1 MCSTSS
7 VGPTPAVAAVRL
19 AVRTELADVAPGEL
33 VLVAC
38 SGGADSLAL
47 AAALAFE
54 AKRLTLR
61 AGGLTIDHGLQPG
74 SAAQA
79 ERTVAAMTALGLDP
93 VGSVRVEVGSAGG
106 PEAAARSA
114 RYTALSAVSD
124 TERAVAVLLGHTRDD
139 QAETVLLGLGRGSG
153 ARSLAGMRRRTGVF
167 RRPLLDVDRVT
178 TAAACLDQGLTPWDD
193 PHNDDTAFPRVRV
206 RREALPTLERTIG
219 PGVARALART
229 ARQLGDDADALDG
242 WAADAYERCMDEA
255 GRLDV
260 PGLAALPVAVR
271 TRVLRLAAITSG
283 APATELTANH
293 VDALDR
299 LVVAWR
305 GQGPIDLPGHLHAT
319 RGDHRVV
326 FDRGAKL

>member
-1 MCSTSS
+1 MCSTTS

-19 AVRTELADVAPGEL
+19 AVRTELADLRANDL

-47 AAALAFE
+47 AAALSFE
-54 AKRLTLR
+54 AERMALR
-61 AGGLTIDHGLQPG
+61 AGGVTIDHGLQPG

-79 ERTVAAMTALGLDP
+79 ERTVATLTALGLEP
-93 VGSVRVEVGSAGG
+93 VGSVRVEVDSIGG

-114 RYTALSAVSD
+114 RYAALRTVAD

-153 ARSLAGMRRRTGVF
+153 ARSLAGMRHRTGLF
-167 RRPLLDVDRVT
+167 RRPLLEVDRVT
-178 TAAACLDQGLTPWDD
+178 TTSACRDQGLMPWDD
-193 PHNDDTAFPRVRV
+193 PHNDDPAFARVRV
-206 RREALPTLERTIG
+206 RRDALPALERAIG

-242 WAADAYERCMDEA
+242 WAADAHTRCADDA
-255 GRLDV
+255 GRLEV
-260 PGLAALPVAVR
+260 SGLEGLPVAVR
-271 TRVLRLAAITSG
+271 TRVLRLAAIASG
-283 APATELTANH
+283 APPTELKASH

-299 LVVAWR
+299 LVVAWH

-319 RGDHRVV
+319 RRDQHVD
-326 FDRGAKL
+326 FDGAARP